1 MINWNQWGNS
11 SLIFFF
17 PYLFVKVLPVS
28 KCNQTPYPCSTESIQ
43 SQWSGNTKRKT
54 SFQWKHHQGSSTQ
67 YIYLYIFIHQCQTQ
81 THIGSIVVSE
91 ILQNPVNTAWISVSR
106 HANNIDLVPLQVL
119 CLLQTFA
126 LFVFLCVVLCIFYIY
141 ITFLDYKIFSH

>member
-1 MINWNQWGNS
+1 MRKFIID
-11 SLIFFF
+11 LFF

-28 KCNQTPYPCSTESIQ
+28 KCNQTPYPRSTESIQ
-43 SQWSGNTKRKT
+43 CQWSGNTKRKT

-91 ILQNPVNTAWISVSR
+91 ILQNPEYIAWISVR

-119 CLLQTFA
+119 CLLHTFA
-126 LFVFLCVVLCIFYIY
+126 PFVFLCVVLCIFYTY
-141 ITFLDYKIFSH
+141 ITSLDYKMFSH

>member
-1 MINWNQWGNS
+1 MRKFIIDLFFHIYLLKF
-11 SLIFFF
+11 SLLTNVI
-17 PYLFVKVLPVS
+17 K
-28 KCNQTPYPCSTESIQ
+28 TPYPGSTESIQ
-43 SQWSGNTKRKT
+43 CQWSGNTKRKT

>member
-1 MINWNQWGNS
+1 MRKFIIDLFFHIYLLKF
-11 SLIFFF
+11 SLLANVI
-17 PYLFVKVLPVS
+17 K
-28 KCNQTPYPCSTESIQ
+28 TPYPRSIESIQ
-43 SQWSGNTKRKT
+43 CQWSGNTKRKT

>member
-1 MINWNQWGNS
+1 MRKFIIDLFFHIYLLKF
-11 SLIFFF
+11 SLLANVI
-17 PYLFVKVLPVS
+17 K
-28 KCNQTPYPCSTESIQ
+28 TPYPRSIESIQ